1 MKKTLAMTFIAAL
14 GYASLA
20 VAGAKFSVEETTIG
34 EILESEQAKSAM
46 IEVFPEFSNTAQ
58 LQMAA
63 GMTLKQIQAYSS
75 DVITDEKL
83 AKLDKAL
90 KAIN

>member
-46 IEVFPEFSNTAQ
+46 IEVFPE
-58 LQMAA
+58 
-63 GMTLKQIQAYSS
+63 
-75 DVITDEKL
+75 DD
-83 AKLDKAL
+83 
-90 KAIN
+90 